1 MNLLFENAPDYIVV
15 GGKKIKMNTDFRLWA
30 KYIIAS
36 ENQDTDGINESLG
49 QIFGNIKIPTI
60 YINEFFEKISE
71 WLYGSNTSRNSNK
84 MPSFS
89 FEEDGNVIYAELWNR
104 YPHLMEKNPTFHEV
118 VELIKNLLSDE
129 NSELWHRAY
138 ARTGN
143 FSKLSKEQKEYWN
156 KERRRLRLKD
166 KRSQAQK
173 ELDFE
178 MAMSRMF

>member
-1 MNLLFENAPDYIVV
+1 MNLLFENAPDYIMV

-49 QIFGNIKIPTI
+49 DIFGNIRIPTACI
-60 YINEFFEKISE
+60 DEFFEKISE
-71 WLYGSNTSRNSNK
+71 WLYGNNTPCRTNK
-84 MPSFS
+84 APSFS

-104 YPHLMEKNPTFHEV
+104 YPHLMEKGPTFHEV
-118 VELIKNLLSDE
+118 AELIKNLLCDE

-143 FSKLSKEQKEYWN
+143 FSKLSKEQKEYWE

-166 KRSQAQK
+166 RRSQAQK
-173 ELDFE
+173 EFDFE
-178 MAMSRMF
+178 QAMGRMF